1 MAFDII
7 TVRPTISDGAHAAGD
22 VVFNLTSFTLP
33 AKNCKLVNVFAEV
46 WGGGGEDDT
55 KIGLLFFQKN
65 DTASLGTL
73 NATADISA
81 VNFSNN
87 NFIGASFLQLSDGTD
102 VDLDL
107 LDNVALYYG
116 GAFGMA
122 AAAARTANFDPVVL
136 KAEFDRE
143 CFIAGVIHDGTPD
156 FDGTSNLK
164 LHLHVEYWYM
174 KI

>member
-22 VVFNLTSFTLP
+22 VVFNLTSFKLP
-33 AKNCKLVNVFAEV
+33 AKNCKLVNVFAQV
-46 WGGGGEDDT
+46 VSGGGEDNT

-81 VNFSNN
+81 VNFDNN
-87 NFIGASFLQLSDGTD
+87 NFIGASFLQLSSGTNN
-102 VDLDL
+102 DLDL
-107 LDNVALYYG
+107 IDNVALYYG
-116 GAFGMA
+116 GAFGMSSSN
-122 AAAARTANFDPVVL
+122 ARVTSFDPVVL

-143 CFIAGVIHDGTPD
+143 CFIAGVIHDGAPD
-156 FDGTSNLK
+156 FDGTSTLK
-164 LHLHVEYWYM
+164 LHLHVEY
-174 KI
+174 